1 MQPGVAPSAEAEAD
15 AATKEAAGTAER
27 AAREEAEAESA
38 RPAEEKEE
46 PNLHLACECRLA
58 HRAVCDECGDGCAI
72 AGGERRYSRPDG
84 TGDTYDARPARLR

>member
-46 PNLHLACECRLA
+46 PRPPRPQRHHGN
-58 HRAVCDECGDGCAI
+58 GCAI
-72 AGGERRYSRPDG
+72 AGGERRYSRSDG
-84 TGDTYDARPARLR
+84 TGDTYDLCGPHYEALQAAWIP